1 MQLNETQK
9 ALEKFLKGT
18 IADAKRN
25 LQKQNTSGKLSKSL
39 KYSLKVAK
47 NSIDVDIRMEQ
58 YGEFQDKGVNGVG
71 PAGKDRFGNQKKVVR
86 NGVYKFGSGS
96 GEKGGLTRGIDK
108 WMVRKG
114 IAPRNENGEFINR
127 KNLKFLIARSIFRH
141 GIKPSLFL
149 TKAYQKNY
157 KKLSTE
163 ITEKYGLDTEK
174 TLDFLLKDLFK

>member
-1 MQLNETQK
+1 MQLNETKK

-25 LQKQNTSGKLSKSL
+25 LAKQNTSGKLSKSL
-39 KYSLKVAK
+39 KYQLKVAK
-47 NSIDVDIRMEQ
+47 NSIDVEIRMEQ
-58 YGEFQDKGVNGVG
+58 YGEFQDKGVSGT
-71 PAGKDRFGNQKKVVR
+71 KVKR
-86 NGVYKFGSGS
+86 NTPYSYKS
-96 GEKGGLTRGIDK
+96 KGGKNGMKGMPPPKAFDK
-108 WMVRKG
+108 WLVKKG
-114 IAPRNENGEFINR
+114 IAPRNEKGEFQSR
-127 KNLKFLIARSIFRH
+127 KSLAFAMARSIQQK